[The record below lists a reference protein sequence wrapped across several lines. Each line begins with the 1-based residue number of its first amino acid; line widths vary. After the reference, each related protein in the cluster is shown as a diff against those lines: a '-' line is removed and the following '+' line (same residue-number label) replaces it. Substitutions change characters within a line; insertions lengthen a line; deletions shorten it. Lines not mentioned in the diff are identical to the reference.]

1 MAHPVRRAAAV
12 TIASA
17 LLIGAFAPLV
27 VGSAAAPDPSP
38 TALLAAADPTLD
50 PLVVTA
56 SRGAA
61 SDRAA
66 FAGRQASGP
75 ATSVG
80 AEDLGLGLQD
90 PPSVVMKPTIWGG
103 ATPKIVARPAPTSGS
118 VSGKASWYCCTRGWT
133 GQAVVALPQ
142 ALGGHYDPAPDA
154 SLWVTICADR
164 CARIPVVDACGCH
177 YGTDAQ
183 KVADL
188 SPEAWAAVSSKDR
201 YIYGVV
207 QVTIYFGS

>member
-17 LLIGAFAPLV
+17 LLIAAFAPMV

-38 TALLAAADPTLD
+38 TALLATPASTLD
-50 PLVVTA
+50 SQALIA
-56 SRGAA
+56 SRGVA
-61 SDRAA
+61 SDRAN
-66 FAGRQASGP
+66 FVGRQASGVP
-75 ATSVG
+75 ASVG

-142 ALGGHYDPAPDA
+142 ALGGHFDPAPDA

-188 SPEAWAAVSSKDR
+188 SPEAWAAITSKDR
-201 YIYGVV
+201 YVYGVV